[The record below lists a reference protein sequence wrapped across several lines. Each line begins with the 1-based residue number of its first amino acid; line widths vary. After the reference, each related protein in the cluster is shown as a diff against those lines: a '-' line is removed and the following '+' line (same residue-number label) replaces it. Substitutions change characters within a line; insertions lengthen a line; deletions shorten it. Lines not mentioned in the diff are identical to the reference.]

1 MIASLVLAA
10 SLISQP
16 TGPRI
21 SAEALRLD
29 LRILREALTTI
40 HGGLYRYQ
48 SPERFEAGIKELER
62 KFARGATQAEVFLAV
77 SEFTARIKCGHTFP
91 SFWNNPIQTQ
101 RNLFTAQNKL
111 PVNFRWMNG
120 QMVIT
125 RNDSDQPAL
134 TRGTLITEING
145 VKTQAILAKL
155 MTLVKGD
162 GSNDAKRIAELQLQ
176 DLKEWEAFDIYYS
189 LAFQPTEKFS
199 LKIQTMSGET
209 ATVTASAI
217 DYRQRRA
224 NRTANTPKVVKDG
237 PEWQIEWVRPDTARM
252 LMPTWALYN
261 SKWNWQSWLK
271 EQFAE
276 LSKRGTKTLILD
288 IRGNVGGNE
297 CGDEIMR
304 YLVPGKVSFPSG
316 KTFIRYQKIPDSLAL
331 YVSTWDR
338 AYYDWTAESKP
349 AIMVPQLN
357 SKAFEIRG
365 EDSVNA
371 ERGGTIEPLEPRF
384 TGKVYVLVDAECSS
398 ATFQFAQQVRNYKVG
413 TLVGQPT
420 GGNAKGI
427 NGGAIFFATLPN
439 SQIEIDIPIIAY
451 LPATEQP
458 DAGLKPDVELSDTRE
473 DIAAGRDSV
482 LEWTLRASA
491 TEPRIQTPT
500 PRRSRS

>member
-1 MIASLVLAA
+1 MFA
-10 SLISQP
+10 QP
-16 TGPRI
+16 TGPQI
-21 SAEALRLD
+21 PADALKTD

-40 HGGLYRYQ
+40 HAGLYRYQ
-48 SPERFEAGIKELER
+48 SPEKFEAGLKELDR
-62 KFARGATQAEVFLAV
+62 KFANGATQADVFLAV

-134 TRGTLITEING
+134 TRGTMITELNG

-189 LAFQPTEKFS
+189 LAFRPTDKFTF
-199 LKIQTMSGET
+199 KIQSVSGET
-209 ATVTASAI
+209 STVSATAI
-217 DYRQRRA
+217 DYKQRRA
-224 NRTANTPKVVKDG
+224 NRTANTPKVEKDG
-237 PEWQIEWVRPDTARM
+237 PEWQIEWMESDTAK
-252 LMPTWALYN
+252 LNMPTWALYN
-261 SKWNWQSWLK
+261 SKWDWQTWLK
-271 EQFAE
+271 AQFVE
-276 LSKRGTKTLILD
+276 MKQRGTKNLILD

-304 YLVPGKVSFPSG
+304 YLVPGKVSFPAGS
-316 KTFIRYQKIPDSLAL
+316 TFIRYQKIPDSLAL
-331 YVSTWDR
+331 YISTWDR
-338 AYYDWTAESKP
+338 AFYDWTAESKP
-349 AIMVPQLN
+349 AVQVPQLN
-357 SKAFEIRG
+357 SKAFEIRAN
-365 EDSVNA
+365 DSVNA

-384 TGKVYVLVDAECSS
+384 GGKVFVLVDAECSS
-398 ATFQFAQQVRNYKVG
+398 ATFQFAQQVRNCKVG

-427 NGGAIFFATLPN
+427 NGGAIFFTTLPN

-458 DAGLKPDVELSDTRE
+458 DAGLKPDVELWDTLE

-482 LEWTLRASA
+482 MEWVRKQLAGSHGTGSA
-491 TEPRIQTPT
+491 FAR
-500 PRRSRS
+500 